1 MSVLEVVVFVLEM
14 IGTVVFSISGGLVG
28 IERGLDYFG
37 IPVLSMTTAVGGG
50 MLRDLILGKTPPS
63 MFLNPIYVVV
73 AIVTSS
79 LMLFLLHRLWQLC
92 GEWKICQLYGSDYL
106 FLMLWALESLLSS
119 GVNTAFGQRIS
130 QRFSCSFCRCYDR
143 CGRWNAARYHGKT
156 HSFGLAPGDLRRSG
170 YSGSVDLLL
179 SAEFPSENTVYA
191 VMCSTDC
198 CTAADIHPFPLE
210 SSKLGRTGKKYDSTI
225 DKIQKSLF
233 VCSDRDFFVKK

>member
-37 IPVLSMTTAVGGG
+37 IPVLSMTTALGGG

-79 LMLFLLHRLWQLC
+79 LMLFLLHR
-92 GEWKICQLYGSDYL
+92 YGNFVENGKFVSFMGLITFFD
-106 FLMLWALESLLSS
+106 ALGLGIFTII
-119 GVNTAFGQRIS
+119 GVNTALDSGYHNG
-130 QRFSCSFCRCYDR
+130 FSCSFCRCYDR

-225 DKIQKSLF
+225 DKIQKSLS

>member
-1 MSVLEVVVFVLEM
+1 MSVLEVVVFALEM

-79 LMLFLLHRLWQLC
+79 LMLFLLHR
-92 GEWKICQLYGSDYL
+92 YGNFVENGKFVSFMGLITFFD
-106 FLMLWALESLLSS
+106 ALGLGIFTII
-119 GVNTAFGQRIS
+119 GVNTALDSG
-130 QRFSCSFCRCYDR
+130 YH
-143 CGRWNAARYHGKT
+143 NA
-156 HSFGLAPGDLRRSG
+156 FLAVFVGVMTGVGGGMLRDIMVRRTPLVLRREI
-170 YSGSVDLLL
+170 YAVAAIPGSVDLLL

-210 SSKLGRTGKKYDSTI
+210 SSKLGRTGKEYDSTI

>member
-1 MSVLEVVVFVLEM
+1 MSVLEVVVFALEM

-79 LMLFLLHRLWQLC
+79 LMLFLLHR
-92 GEWKICQLYGSDYL
+92 YGNFVENGKFVSFMGLITFFD
-106 FLMLWALESLLSS
+106 ALGLGIFTII
-119 GVNTAFGQRIS
+119 GVNTALDSG
-130 QRFSCSFCRCYDR
+130 YH
-143 CGRWNAARYHGKT
+143 NA
-156 HSFGLAPGDLRRSG
+156 FLAVFVGVMTGVGGGMLRDIMVRRTPLVLRREI
-170 YSGSVDLLL
+170 YAGSLDLLL
-179 SAEFPSENTVYA
+179 SAEFPSKNTVYA